1 MPEGHTIHRAARDQ
15 TAMLAGA
22 GVAASSP
29 QGRFADGARCIDGRT
44 LTVIDAHGK
53 HLLYRFDGDL
63 VLHVHLGLFGRFLLH
78 RKGTP
83 DPRGAIRLRMEGHG
97 GAVDLRGPT
106 ACELLEP
113 DDERRLMARLGPDP
127 LRADADPEAAWAK
140 VHRSRRPIGVLL
152 MDQSVMAGV
161 GNVYRAE
168 ALFVNGIHP
177 TRPGTDLDDAEL
189 HAIWTTTVSMLRQG
203 VKDNRIIT
211 VDRNEM
217 RVKKGHHRRGET
229 TYVYHRDVCLRCGT
243 PVQTVELGG
252 RACYF
257 CPTCQPH

>member
-168 ALFVNGIHP
+168 ALHVNGIHP
-177 TRPGTDLDDAEL
+177 ERPGTSISRDEFD
-189 HAIWTTTVSMLRQG
+189 AIWSTCVRMLRDGVKSGRIVTVSAEDAGRPRSRL
-203 VKDNRIIT
+203 
-211 VDRNEM
+211 
-217 RVKKGHHRRGET
+217 RRGER
-229 TYVYHRDVCLRCGT
+229 TYVYRQAACRSCGAPVSNWDLAGRRAWACL
-243 PVQTVELGG
+243 
-252 RACYF
+252 
-257 CPTCQPH
+257 TCQS